1 MISPVRRVANRLG
14 RAASAVVVVA
24 VVAASTVVAAPR
36 TDWDRAAN
44 IRQAAEHLVSLQR
57 QGGALGAYKF
67 ISACYKT
74 HMLAERYSKPLE
86 ACIAQDYM
94 LTQTLVTIYERLA
107 PEARKEIHAVEPA
120 ALARALSSRVSSVL
134 TQYKMS
140 EQDGLE
146 IKRLVDKEG
155 LPVFLARSFPKAGQG
170 GPAPDKQPASPQ

>member
-1 MISPVRRVANRLG
+1 MRSWFLLALCLLAVTS
-14 RAASAVVVVA
+14 AS
-24 VVAASTVVAAPR
+24 AAPR

-44 IRQAAEHLVSLQR
+44 IRESAEHLVSLQR
-57 QGGALGAYKF
+57 KGGALGAYKF

-94 LTQTLVTIYERLA
+94 LTQTLVTIYGRLA

-120 ALARALSSRVSSVL
+120 ALARALSVRVSGVL
-134 TQYKMS
+134 TQYKLS
-140 EQDGLE
+140 EEDGLE

-155 LPVFLARSFPKAGQG
+155 MPLFLAKSFPKAGQG
-170 GPAPDKQPASPQ
+170 VPAADKPPASPQ